1 MSHSVKPGVATGN
14 EVQEIFALAK
24 SKQFALP
31 AVNVI
36 GSDTINAVLET
47 AAKLNAPVIIQFS
60 NGGAQFNAGKG
71 LSNGLAHAGKL
82 VFPATRGRSAS
93 RAGQCFDLAV
103 RVFDDPVLWTGCTEA
118 RCRIKQINPCRSTA
132 GAGLFP
138 GRSDRAHRAEPVRL
152 RLFGA
157 DIYFLHLCG

>member
-24 SKQFALP
+24 AKQFALP

-60 NGGAQFNAGKG
+60 KVTNYYG
-71 LSNGLAHAGKL
+71 LRKDNLSQ
-82 VFPATRGRSAS
+82 V
-93 RAGQCFDLAV
+93 
-103 RVFDDPVLWTGCTEA
+103 
-118 RCRIKQINPCRSTA
+118 
-132 GAGLFP
+132 
-138 GRSDRAHRAEPVRL
+138 
-152 RLFGA
+152 
-157 DIYFLHLCG
+157 